1 MISDVIS
8 KDKTKAF
15 LFCNE
20 AIVRAALESDVKV
33 VAFYPGSPVSEIL
46 DTFFQI
52 SENFDIKMEIATNE
66 KVALEIV
73 AGASMGG
80 QRSLTAM
87 KSVGLNV
94 ASDTF
99 FSLGYTGINKGCV
112 LVFADD
118 PFCHSSQSEE
128 DGRFFASNSYIPMLE
143 PTDPVEAKE
152 MVKAAFDIS
161 EKHQTVVLVRT
172 TTRINHQSTIVPLEP
187 LNRTEFRPSSFR
199 AFNKK
204 YSTVG
209 SKARELKL
217 KMLERRDK
225 IKEEFENSEFNSI
238 SEGNLDYGVIVS
250 GVSYNYVL
258 EACDK
263 LKIAPPIL
271 KLGTTFPLPQNL
283 ISNFIKNLK
292 GVIIVEELSPYLE
305 LRVKALAKDVNPNL
319 IIIGKE
325 SGHFSEAFEYN
336 IPLVFNVFNEIY
348 ETKSEI
354 NYEAILENASNLKK
368 VLPVRIPVFCPGCP
382 HRATFWA
389 LNRALV
395 GKSDKIA
402 FINDIGCYSML
413 LLNKDIYSKMNP
425 DDLLLSMGA
434 TLGTSS
440 GVSLSAKEKVISVIG
455 DSTFFHAGL
464 PGMVNICNNDEDV
477 IVIVLDNSVTAM
489 TGQQPNPGTGYG
501 PAGVPKNK
509 IQIESVLKGIGFN
522 NIVINDCFDAKNCI
536 PAFKKALEEKGPTVI
551 ISRGPCAL
559 WNDRNKRKRGEK
571 IQPFYV
577 DNTICRKCH
586 TCMRDFY
593 CPAISMESNI
603 SEFTDNNGKLWKGH
617 SSHISQELCDECGVC
632 SIICPYTN
640 HESRSEKDVIKPF
653 TTPREVPYDL

>member
-1 MISDVIS
+1 MITDVIT

-20 AIVRAALESDVKV
+20 AIVRAALESDVKI

-52 SENFDIKMEIATNE
+52 SDKFDIKMEITTNE

-99 FSLGYTGINKGCV
+99 YSLSYTGINKGCV

-118 PFCHSSQSEE
+118 PYCHSSQSEE
-128 DGRFFASNSYIPMLE
+128 DGRIFAENSYIPMLE
-143 PTDPVEAKE
+143 PSDPVEAKE
-152 MVKAAFDIS
+152 MVKEAFDLS
-161 EKHQTVVLVRT
+161 EKFKTLVLIRT

-187 LNRTEFRPSSFR
+187 MNRTEFKPSSFR
-199 AFNKK
+199 AYNKK
-204 YSTVG
+204 YATVG
-209 SKARELKL
+209 SKARELKS
-217 KMLERRDK
+217 KMLERRGK
-225 IKEEFENSEFNSI
+225 LKTYFEKSHFNTI
-238 SEGNLDYGVIVS
+238 SEGDLDYGIIVS
-250 GVSYNYVL
+250 GVSYNYVK
-258 EACDK
+258 EVCNK
-263 LKIAPPIL
+263 LNINPPIL
-271 KLGTTFPLPQNL
+271 KLGTTYPLPTQL
-283 ISNFIKNLK
+283 ISDFIKSLS

-305 LRVKALAKDVNPNL
+305 LRVKALAKDINPDMKVF
-319 IIIGKE
+319 GKE

-336 IPLVFNVFNEIY
+336 IPIVFHVFKELFQI
-348 ETKSEI
+348 ETKTD
-354 NYEAILENASNLKK
+354 YNALLKK
-368 VLPVRIPVFCPGCP
+368 RNELKSILPVRIPVFCPGCP

-389 LNRALV
+389 LNRALA

-413 LLNKDIYSKMNP
+413 LLNKDIYSKMNA

-434 TLGTSS
+434 TLGAGS
-440 GVSLSAKEKVISVIG
+440 GISLAVEEKVISVIG

-477 IVIVLDNSVTAM
+477 IVVILDNSVTAM
-489 TGQQPNPGTGYG
+489 TGQQANPGTGYG
-501 PAGVPKNK
+501 PSG
-509 IQIESVLKGIGFN
+509 VLKHKIIIENILEGIGFK
-522 NIVINDCFDAKNCI
+522 NIVITDCFDAKNSI
-536 PAFKKALEEKGPTVI
+536 PAFKNALEQKGPSII

-577 DNTICRKCH
+577 DESICRKCH

-593 CPAISMESNI
+593 CPAISMETNPSQFVDSKDKTWKGYSSNI
-603 SEFTDNNGKLWKGH
+603 SK
-617 SSHISQELCDECGVC
+617 ELCDGCGVC

-640 HESRSEKDVIKPF
+640 HEAHSENDVIKLYEQK
-653 TTPREVPYDL
+653 REVRHDL

>member
-8 KDKTKAF
+8 RDKSKAF

-52 SENFDIKMEIATNE
+52 SNDFNIKMEIAANE

-73 AGASMGG
+73 AGASMAG

-94 ASDTF
+94 ASDSF
-99 FSLGYTGINKGCV
+99 FSLGYTGVNKGCV

-118 PFCHSSQSEE
+118 PYCHSSQSEE
-128 DGRFFASNSYIPMLE
+128 DGRLYASSAFIPMLE

-152 MVKAAFDIS
+152 MVKAAFEIS
-161 EKHQTVVLVRT
+161 EKFQTIVLVRT

-187 LNRTEFRPSSFR
+187 LNRTEFKASSFR
-199 AFNKK
+199 KFNKK

-217 KMLERRDK
+217 KMLERRDR
-225 IKEEFENSEFNSI
+225 IKDEFEKSNFNTMT
-238 SEGNLDYGVIVS
+238 EGNLDCGIIVS

-263 LKIAPPIL
+263 LKITPPIL
-271 KLGTTFPLPQNL
+271 KVGTTFPLPQEL
-283 ISNFIKNLK
+283 IRKFIEKLS

-305 LRVKALAKDVNPNL
+305 LRVKALAKDVNPDL
-319 IIIGKE
+319 TIIGKE

-336 IPLVFNVFNEIY
+336 IPIVFNVFNEVY
-348 ETKSEI
+348 ETKNDL
-354 NYEAILENASNLKK
+354 NYEAIIENASKLKK

-425 DDLLLSMGA
+425 DDLLLAMGA

-440 GVSLSAKEKVISVIG
+440 GISLSAEEKVISVIG

-464 PGMVNICNNDEDV
+464 PGIVNICNNDEDV
-477 IVIVLDNSVTAM
+477 IVIILDNSVTAM

-501 PAGVPKNK
+501 PARIPKTK
-509 IQIESVLKGIGFN
+509 IHIESILKGIGFK
-522 NIVINDCFDAKNCI
+522 NILINDCFDAKNSI
-536 PAFKKALEEKGPTVI
+536 PTFKKALEEKGPTII

-577 DNTICRKCH
+577 DNTVCRKCH

-603 SEFTDNNGKLWKGH
+603 SEFTDDNEKLWKGN
-617 SSHISQELCDECGVC
+617 SSHISAELCDGCGVC

-640 HESRSEKDVIKPF
+640 HESRSEKDVIKVY
-653 TTPREVPYDL
+653 TTPREVPHDL